1 MPNINCNSCGEE
13 IDVKID
19 YGNNPIDDM
28 INKLKLMGYVVFKK
42 GGSNA

>member
-1 MPNINCNSCGEE
+1 MPSVYCNDCGGEMNIE
-13 IDVKID
+13 ID
-19 YGNNPIDDM
+19 YGENHIDDM

>member
-1 MPNINCNSCGEE
+1 MANIYCNSCGEE
-13 IDVKID
+13 INVKID

-28 INKLKLMGYVVFKK
+28 INKLKLMGYVVFKR